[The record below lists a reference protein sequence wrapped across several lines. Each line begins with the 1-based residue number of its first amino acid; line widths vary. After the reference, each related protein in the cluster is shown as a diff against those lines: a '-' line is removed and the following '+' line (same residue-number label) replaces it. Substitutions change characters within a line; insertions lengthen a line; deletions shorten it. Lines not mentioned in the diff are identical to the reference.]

1 MSEESK
7 DLLSDVWA
15 WVAHAMGAKELPGRR
30 VVSPHAATVKMHEAY
45 ASVPQQV
52 SREWGRPHDAQ

>member
-15 WVAHAMGAKELPGRR
+15 WVAHVMGAEELPGRR
-30 VVSPHAATVKMHEAY
+30 VVSPRAKTVKLHEAY
-45 ASVPQQV
+45 ASVPQQAG
-52 SREWGRPHDAQ
+52 RERRRPHDAQ

>member
-15 WVAHAMGAKELPGRR
+15 WVAQAMGAKELPGRR
-30 VVSPHAATVKMHEAY
+30 VVSPRAKTVRQHAAY
-45 ASVPQQV
+45 AFVPQQAR
-52 SREWGRPHDAQ
+52 SESARPHDAQ